1 MVINNITVMNE
12 FSDQDTIKNS
22 YGKEIERAIVRV

>member
-22 YGKEIERAIVRV
+22 YEKEIERAIVRV